1 MIRFSSGWTEEKK
14 ADTMCRPKVE
24 DFWNTWFDYF
34 SVHAVGS
41 CHDEHL
47 ADYARIRID
56 ETLDRGI
63 VSNLLQ

>member
-1 MIRFSSGWTEEKK
+1 
-14 ADTMCRPKVE
+14 MCRPKVE